1 MKCGVL
7 FMMLMLYVLGG
18 VFGQP
23 SDRDFQIWENLEME
37 IPVNKRWMGEFQGQS
52 RIVDNSQEFGYY
64 SLSAGALFRI
74 TKDLRLSTNYT
85 FGSKRRDDES
95 YKQKNQTE
103 LNLTYRKKLGEWVV
117 FNRVSGV
124 MRLPDFFLDE
134 KNLHDFYCRHKITIR
149 YKHFRNITPYISEE
163 TSYKFD
169 GKYYER
175 GINRIRVSGG
185 LLFKINDS
193 WLTEISYILELNRD
207 EKIPLNNHV
216 LSIGLVKTFFQ

>member
-1 MKCGVL
+1 MKCGIL
-7 FMMLMLYVLGG
+7 FVSLLFYLSIG

-37 IPVNKRWMGEFQGQS
+37 IPLNKRWMAEFQGQS

-64 SLSAGALFRI
+64 SLSAGALLKV
-74 TKDLRLSTNYT
+74 TKNLRLSTNYT
-85 FGSKRRDDES
+85 FGGKRKDDDS
-95 YKQKNQTE
+95 YKKKNQTE
-103 LNLTYRKKLGEWVV
+103 LNLTYRKKIGEWMV
-117 FNRVSGV
+117 FNRVSGI
-124 MRLPDFFLDE
+124 MRLPDFLLEE

-163 TSYKFD
+163 TSYKFE

-175 GINRIRVSGG
+175 GFNRIRASGG

-193 WLTEISYILELNRD
+193 WLTEFSYMLELNRGG
-207 EKIPLNNHV
+207 KIPLNNYV
-216 LSIGLVKTFFQ
+216 LSVGLVKTFFQ